1 MAATTTAK
9 SSVFVDVER
18 IEAGAGEE
26 MAAITEVKTSVSMD
40 VKKSEEVSGKDNM
53 PASKSPVSMDEE

>member
-1 MAATTTAK
+1 MQ
-9 SSVFVDVER
+9 R